1 MGRFVSLEDV
11 ARAVALLAELEQSA
25 FVNATLRGREGRAG
39 TGRGLLGE
47 HWVAQAELFLRGSH
61 SRPGLHKRGMSREQR
76 AERPIAVIY
85 CRPR

>member
-47 HWVAQAELFLRGSH
+47 RWVAQAELSSCKDLTPVLACTRGVCCESDVP
-61 SRPGLHKRGMSREQR
+61 SGRSL
-76 AERPIAVIY
+76 
-85 CRPR
+85 